1 MSLIVWISIVMGLAI
16 LAAIFAIE
24 SKNLMIAVISLI
36 VMNFAIWIILLM
48 FEATLLAWI
57 QLIVYGGGLTA
68 LFVVVVSLTENQK
81 DETFDLTRTT
91 IALAVVAIIVSLLI
105 WVVASHGD
113 ITIVGDR
120 DPLTKFPASIWENR
134 VTDIILQAVL
144 FLATSIAIGVLFLQH
159 KKKHKEVTKS

>member
-1 MSLIVWISIVMGLAI
+1 MSLTVWISIVMGLAI
-16 LAAIFAIE
+16 IAAIFAIE
-24 SKNLMIAVISLI
+24 SKNLMMAVISLI
-36 VMNFAIWIILLM
+36 VMNLAIWIILLM

-81 DETFDLTRTT
+81 DETFDWTRTT
-91 IALAVVAIIVSLLI
+91 IALAVVAIIVALLI
-105 WVVASHGD
+105 WVVASNGD
-113 ITIVGDR
+113 ITIVGV
-120 DPLTKFPASIWENR
+120 PSQFPASIWENR

>member
-24 SKNLMIAVISLI
+24 SKNLMMAVISLI
-36 VMNFAIWIILLM
+36 MMNLAIWIILLL

-81 DETFDLTRTT
+81 DETFDWTRTT

-105 WVVASHGD
+105 WAVADYGN
-113 ITIVGDR
+113 IPIVGE
-120 DPLTKFPASIWENR
+120 PPSTQFPASIWENR

>member
-1 MSLIVWISIVMGLAI
+1 MSLIVWISIVMALAI
-16 LAAIFAIE
+16 LAAVFAIE

-36 VMNFAIWIILLM
+36 VMNFAIWIILLI

-81 DETFDLTRTT
+81 DETFDWTRTT

-105 WVVASHGD
+105 WAVVDHGKLD
-113 ITIVGDR
+113 IIGD
-120 DPLTKFPASIWENR
+120 PSTQFPASIWENR

>member
-1 MSLIVWISIVMGLAI
+1 MSLIVWISIVMVLAI
-16 LAAIFAIE
+16 LAAVFAIE

-57 QLIVYGGGLTA
+57 QLIVYGGGFTA

-81 DETFDLTRTT
+81 DETFDWKRTA

-105 WVVASHGD
+105 WVVASYGD
-113 ITIVGDR
+113 ITIVGD
-120 DPLTKFPASIWENR
+120 PLTQFPDSIWENR

-159 KKKHKEVTKS
+159 KRKHKEVTKS

>member
-1 MSLIVWISIVMGLAI
+1 MSLIVWISIVMALAI
-16 LAAIFAIE
+16 LAAVFAVE

-48 FEATLLAWI
+48 FGATLLAWI

-81 DETFDLTRTT
+81 DETFDWMRTT

-105 WVVASHGD
+105 WVVASNGD
-113 ITIVGDR
+113 INIVGD
-120 DPLTKFPASIWENR
+120 PSTQFPASIWENR

>member
-81 DETFDLTRTT
+81 DETFDWARTT

-105 WVVASHGD
+105 WVVASYGD
-113 ITIVGDR
+113 IIIDVKDS
-120 DPLTKFPASIWENR
+120 LEFPESIWRNR

-159 KKKHKEVTKS
+159 KRKHKEVTKS

>member
-1 MSLIVWISIVMGLAI
+1 MSLIVWISIVMALAI
-16 LAAIFAIE
+16 LAAVFAIE

-36 VMNFAIWIILLM
+36 VMNFAIWIILLI

-81 DETFDLTRTT
+81 DETFDWTRTT

-105 WVVASHGD
+105 WVVVDYGN
-113 ITIVGDR
+113 IPIVGD
-120 DPLTKFPASIWENR
+120 PSTQFPASIWENR

>member
-1 MSLIVWISIVMGLAI
+1 MSLTVWISIVMVLAI
-16 LAAIFAIE
+16 LAAVFAIE

-36 VMNFAIWIILLM
+36 VMNFAIWIILLI

-81 DETFDLTRTT
+81 DETFDWKRTT
-91 IALAVVAIIVSLLI
+91 IALAVVAIIVALLI
-105 WVVASHGD
+105 WVVASHNDGN
-113 ITIVGDR
+113 ITIVGV
-120 DPLTKFPASIWENR
+120 PSQFPASIWENR

>member
-81 DETFDLTRTT
+81 DETFDWKRTA

-105 WVVASHGD
+105 WVVASYGD
-113 ITIVGDR
+113 ITIVGD
-120 DPLTKFPASIWENR
+120 PLTQFPDSIWENR

>member
-1 MSLIVWISIVMGLAI
+1 MNYIVWISIVMVLAI
-16 LAAIFAIE
+16 LAAVFAIE

-36 VMNFAIWIILLM
+36 VMNFAIWIILLI

-57 QLIVYGGGLTA
+57 QLIVYGGGFTA

-81 DETFDLTRTT
+81 DETFDWTRTA
-91 IALAVVAIIVSLLI
+91 IALSVVAIIVSLLI

-113 ITIVGDR
+113 ITIVGD
-120 DPLTKFPASIWENR
+120 PLTQFPASIWENR

-159 KKKHKEVTKS
+159 KRKHKEVTKS

>member
-1 MSLIVWISIVMGLAI
+1 MSLIVWISIVMALAI
-16 LAAIFAIE
+16 LAAVFAIE

-36 VMNFAIWIILLM
+36 VMNFAIWIILLI

-81 DETFDLTRTT
+81 DETFDWTRTT

-105 WVVASHGD
+105 WVVVDYGNSP
-113 ITIVGDR
+113 IVGD
-120 DPLTKFPASIWENR
+120 PSTQFPASIWENR

>member
-1 MSLIVWISIVMGLAI
+1 MSYIVWINIVMVLAI
-16 LAAIFAIE
+16 LAAVFAIE

-36 VMNFAIWIILLM
+36 VMNFAIWIILLI

-81 DETFDLTRTT
+81 DETFDWTRTT

-105 WVVASHGD
+105 WVVASYGD
-113 ITIVGDR
+113 IIIDVKDS
-120 DPLTKFPASIWENR
+120 LEFPESIWRNR

-159 KKKHKEVTKS
+159 KRKHKEVTKS

>member
-1 MSLIVWISIVMGLAI
+1 MSLIVWISIVMALAI
-16 LAAIFAIE
+16 LAAVFAVE

-48 FEATLLAWI
+48 FGATLLAWI

-81 DETFDLTRTT
+81 DETFDWTRTT

-105 WVVASHGD
+105 WVVASYGD
-113 ITIVGDR
+113 IILDVKDS
-120 DPLTKFPASIWENR
+120 LEFPESIWRNR

-159 KKKHKEVTKS
+159 KRKHKEVTKS